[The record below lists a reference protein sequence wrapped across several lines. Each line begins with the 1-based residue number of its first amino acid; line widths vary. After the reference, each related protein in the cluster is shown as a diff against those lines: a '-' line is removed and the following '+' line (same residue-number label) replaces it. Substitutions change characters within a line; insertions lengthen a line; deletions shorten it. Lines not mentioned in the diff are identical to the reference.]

1 MSRKVLIGVSLAAAL
16 VVALTVGV
24 VAHAQTPTPQG
35 QDASFW
41 SFLAKRLNTTP
52 EAVQQAM
59 RDAAKDVV
67 AQAVTNGKLTQDQA
81 TKADAR
87 IDRWQG
93 GVPFGFLAGRAAQAG
108 LDKAR
113 AKLSQAGLEAAAQ
126 ALGMTPQDLKAELD
140 KGQTLRQVAQ
150 AKNVDPAKVEKA
162 VSDAL
167 KGELDKAVAAGKL
180 TQARA
185 DQAKARID
193 QSVSKLMDAQLGAAR
208 QGKSGPQGRPLLMVG
223 ASEAYQAAAQALG
236 MTPQDLKTELG
247 KGQSLRQIAQAR
259 NVDPAT
265 VQQAMVTA
273 LNARLDQAVTNGKLT
288 SDQAAKA
295 KDRVAQ
301 MAQKLMDAQP
311 GQRQKPG
318 QPTQGKTL

>member
-1 MSRKVLIGVSLAAAL
+1 MSRKVLIGVSVIVAL

-35 QDASFW
+35 KDASFW
-41 SFLAKRLNTTP
+41 SFLAKRLNSTP
-52 EAVQQAM
+52 EAIQQAM

-81 TKADAR
+81 AQANGR

-93 GVPFGFLAGRAAQAG
+93 QAPFGFLTGRPAPAG
-108 LDKAR
+108 LNKAR
-113 AKLSQAGLEAAAQ
+113 AFLSKAGLEAAAQ

-162 VSDAL
+162 VADAL
-167 KGELDKAVAAGKL
+167 KAEVDKAVTAGKL

-185 DQAKARID
+185 DQAKMRID
-193 QSVSKLMDAQLGAAR
+193 QTASKLMDAPLGAAR
-208 QGKSGPQGRPLLMVG
+208 PARPGPMGRPLLMPGV
-223 ASEAYQAAAQALG
+223 SEAYQAAAQTLG
-236 MTPQDLKTELG
+236 MTPQDLKAELG
-247 KGQSLRQIAQAR
+247 KGQTLRQVAQAKK
-259 NVDPAT
+259 VDPAT
-265 VQQAMVTA
+265 IQQAMVAA
-273 LNARLDQAVTNGKLT
+273 LNTRIDQAVTNGKLT
-288 SDQAAKA
+288 QDQAAKA

-311 GQRQKPG
+311 GQHPKQVP
-318 QPTQGKTL
+318 PTQGKTL

>member
-1 MSRKVLIGVSLAAAL
+1 MSRKVLMGVSVVVAL

-24 VAHAQTPTPQG
+24 VAHAQTATPQG
-35 QDASFW
+35 KDASFW
-41 SFLAKRLNTTP
+41 GFLAKRLNSTP
-52 EAVQQAM
+52 EAVQQAI

-67 AQAVTNGKLTQDQA
+67 AQAVSNGKLTQDQA
-81 TKADAR
+81 AQANAR

-93 GVPFGFLAGRAAQAG
+93 KAPLGFAAGRAAQAK

-113 AKLSQAGLEAAAQ
+113 AHLSKVGLEAAAQ
-126 ALGMTPQDLKAELD
+126 ALGVTPQDLKAELD

-150 AKNVDPAKVEKA
+150 ARNVDAAKVEKA
-162 VSDAL
+162 VADAL

-193 QSVSKLMDAQLGAAR
+193 QTVGKLMDAHLGGAQQGQAKPAR
-208 QGKSGPQGRPLLMVG
+208 GALLMAG
-223 ASEAYQAAAQALG
+223 AREAYTAAAQALG
-236 MTPQDLKTELG
+236 LTAKDLKAELA
-247 KGQSLRQIAQAR
+247 KGQSLRQIAQAK

-273 LNARLDQAVTNGKLT
+273 LNTRIDQAVSSGKLT
-288 SDQAAKA
+288 QDQAAKA

-311 GQRQKPG
+311 GQHQKG
-318 QPTQGKTL
+318 QPKQGKTL